1 MFTSANP
8 TQFIIKEADNSL
20 HIILTVVLVKQKA
33 GQFPDCLNLLVS
45 VERSRHLLS
54 LTFEDLRRK
63 RLPTAAAMSLIGTL
77 AGTFGGILVSN
88 KLTSYRLAQLEQ
100 KVAAHNSLVE
110 RTYKLEGQM
119 TEVQHDIRDLK
130 AERG

>member
-1 MFTSANP
+1 MLPPSPPKNYKISSAFSYN
-8 TQFIIKEADNSL
+8 FRLA
-20 HIILTVVLVKQKA
+20 LT
-33 GQFPDCLNLLVS
+33 
-45 VERSRHLLS
+45 
-54 LTFEDLRRK
+54 
-63 RLPTAAAMSLIGTL
+63 IGTL

-88 KLTSYRLAQLEQ
+88 KLTTYRIEQLEQ

-130 AERG
+130 SEIRT